1 MLSAIVRGEF
11 TISGLRNKDL
21 RKYIPDRNPAWISR
35 CMKRLRVHG
44 LIKRIGKTYKH
55 YVTELGRRV
64 VITGLKLREMVIIPS
79 LATPSRTVAMA

>member
-1 MLSAIVRGEF
+1 
-11 TISGLRNKDL
+11 
-21 RKYIPDRNPAWISR
+21 
-35 CMKRLRVHG
+35 MKRLRVHG